1 VARFEQFH
9 STECVPP
16 GILPVEFLFPIWFAG
31 TDWQKSATRLIIVRP
46 LMRSYR
52 RPCRFKLVGD
62 NFELNDWRG
71 CFLDANTPRP
81 GLLDLIREKH
91 PDGVTLLLTAY
102 FNLESLLPT
111 AGILPAVACG
121 IPAARPKSKEH
132 P

>member
-1 VARFEQFH
+1 LNNFIPPSACRQESCRLNFSFQFGLQER
-9 STECVPP
+9 TGKNQRP
-16 GILPVEFLFPIWFAG
+16 GLSL
-31 TDWQKSATRLIIVRP
+31 
-46 LMRSYR
+46 
-52 RPCRFKLVGD
+52 CD